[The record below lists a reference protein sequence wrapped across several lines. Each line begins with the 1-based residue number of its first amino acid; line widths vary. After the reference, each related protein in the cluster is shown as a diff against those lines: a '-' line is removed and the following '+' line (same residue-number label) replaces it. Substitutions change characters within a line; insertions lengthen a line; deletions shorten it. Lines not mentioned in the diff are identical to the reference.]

1 MSYEYIREFQ
11 KLGLGLFAHFGL
23 YSAVGKGEWYAYNLQ
38 GEAKQR
44 YEQTMQKFIVK
55 DNWAQ
60 ALVATAKA
68 AGAKYVNLTTRHH
81 DGFSLYDTC
90 GLSDFDAPH
99 SACGRDLVAEF
110 VAAK

>member
-23 YSAVGKGEWYAYNLQ
+23 YSAVGKGEWYAFNLQ

-81 DGFSLYDTC
+81 DGFS
-90 GLSDFDAPH
+90 
-99 SACGRDLVAEF
+99 
-110 VAAK
+110 